1 MSWKGTLALLLLAAA
16 ALGILLFSGR
26 WHTRSASESL
36 LNLRPTDVTKITIRE
51 GGGEIVL
58 NKQNGTWMVVL
69 GSPSNAS
76 SDRADARLIRSILD
90 QTAGITPLDIL
101 KPSDLKGNVSIE
113 SLDLK
118 MPKRAMAFFDGV
130 DGTSRTLAFGIEG
143 AAKDQ
148 IYARLDG
155 GKTVYLIPSDVVES
169 AFRPVEEFRDP
180 RLTSLDPDRLESIN
194 FTKGSAFQCLSLQ
207 KGDSGW
213 NLTSPMTSRA
223 NDKAVADWAKSFVST
238 KVDHWMPAG
247 TDPGTFG
254 MDSAAIVISAHESGS
269 KSPVTITI
277 GSAVAGSPESH
288 YVSCSD
294 RPGICIVPG
303 LARLLEITPSTLR
316 SRQPKPL
323 RLDAVDKIEIHS
335 QEQTNNQETMLILSR
350 KKGSDDWEIAGSG
363 TGTLA
368 AAQVSTWFEKL
379 QSLTASNFEPSTPEK
394 LESAGLT
401 HPSVIRFIAQ
411 LSENTAE
418 EAAGNLI
425 LAEYAFGTPR
435 NGVVSFRE
443 GTSSDLLIFQEN
455 ALELARGPS
464 AVSEALKR

>member
-1 MSWKGTLALLLLAAA
+1 MSWKGTLALLILATA
-16 ALGILLFSGR
+16 ALIILFFSGR
-26 WHTRSASESL
+26 SHTRSATEPL
-36 LNLRPTDVTKITIRE
+36 LNLRPADVSKIIIRE

-58 NKQNGTWMVVL
+58 NKQNGTWMVGL
-69 GSPSNAS
+69 RSLSNAS
-76 SDRADARLIRSILD
+76 SDRADTRLIRSILD
-90 QTAGITPLDIL
+90 QAAGITPLDIL
-101 KPSDLKGNVSIE
+101 KPSDLKGNMTLE

-118 MPKRAMAFFDGV
+118 IPKRALTFFYGR

-148 IYARLDG
+148 IYTRLDG
-155 GKTVYLIPSDVVES
+155 SKTVYLIPADVVET

-194 FTKGSAFQCLSLQ
+194 LTKGSAFQCLSLQ

-213 NLTSPMTSRA
+213 NLTSPMTSRG
-223 NDKAVADWAKSFVST
+223 NDKAVADWATSLVSS
-238 KVDHWMPAG
+238 KVDHWMPTG
-247 TDPGTFG
+247 TDPITSGI
-254 MDSAAIVISAHESGS
+254 DPSVIVISAHESGS

-303 LARLLEITPSTLR
+303 LAKILEVTPSALR
-316 SRQPKPL
+316 SRQTKPL
-323 RLDAVDKIEIHS
+323 RLDAVDKIEIHPR
-335 QEQTNNQETMLILSR
+335 EQTNNQSTTVILSR
-350 KKGSDDWEIAGSG
+350 KKGSDAWETAGSG

-368 AAQVSTWFEKL
+368 AVEVSTWFEKL
-379 QSLTASNFEPSTPEK
+379 QSLSASTFEPSTPEK

-401 HPSVIRFIAQ
+401 HPVLIRFIAH

-418 EAAGNLI
+418 EAAGDLI
-425 LAEYAFGTPR
+425 LAEYAFGTAR
-435 NGVVSFRE
+435 NGFVSFRE
-443 GTSSDLLIFQEN
+443 GTSSDLMILPESS
-455 ALELARGPS
+455 LELTKGPS
-464 AVSEALKR
+464 VVSEALKR